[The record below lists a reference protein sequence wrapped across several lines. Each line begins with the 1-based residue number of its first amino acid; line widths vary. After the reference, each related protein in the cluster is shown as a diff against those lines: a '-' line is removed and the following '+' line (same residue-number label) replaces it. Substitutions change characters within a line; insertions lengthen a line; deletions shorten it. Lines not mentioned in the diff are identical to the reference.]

1 MRHRSRRGF
10 TLLEL
15 IIALAAVGFVM
26 LGGVMLLDQL
36 GDSAERIVDN
46 GARAARE
53 GNGARTL
60 RRLLTDASTNSDS
73 ARPFRGDERSLE
85 FWSLC
90 DIPGGWAEACH
101 VSLAIDAR
109 ADSSAI
115 VARLSTGG
123 SFALRR
129 QRGPSVFRYYNASS
143 DTLWMQAWSSHVT
156 LPIALGLVTDRDTLV
171 LPVSVAR

>member
-1 MRHRSRRGF
+1 MRYRSPVGF

-36 GDSAERIVDN
+36 GDGAERIVDN
-46 GARAARE
+46 GASAARE

-73 ARPFRGDERSLE
+73 TKPFRGDERGLE

-90 DIPGGWAEACH
+90 DIPGGWPEPCH
-101 VSLAIDAR
+101 ASLAIDER
-109 ADSSAI
+109 GDSSAI

-123 SFALRR
+123 SLTLRR

-143 DTLWMQAWSSHVT
+143 DTLWLRAWSSHVT
-156 LPIALGLVTDRDTLV
+156 LPTAIGLVTDRDTLV
-171 LPVSVAR
+171 LSVSVAK